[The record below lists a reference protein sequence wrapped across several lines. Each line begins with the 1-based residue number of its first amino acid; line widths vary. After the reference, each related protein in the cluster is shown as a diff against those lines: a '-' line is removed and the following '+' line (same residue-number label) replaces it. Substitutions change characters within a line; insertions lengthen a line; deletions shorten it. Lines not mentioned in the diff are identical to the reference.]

1 LRGGAPRVDP
11 LRTCLHLRERG
22 EFRYLLDLPP
32 MVLVWVGMI
41 VLGLV
46 MPVWPRRSRMK
57 EARG

>member
-1 LRGGAPRVDP
+1 MDP
-11 LRTCLHLRERG
+11 LRTCLHLREWR

-46 MPVWPRRSRMK
+46 MPVWPRR
-57 EARG
+57 